1 MRRRVQRWGNSL
13 AVRLPAH
20 LAEAFN
26 LDEGTEL
33 DVREEARAI
42 VLVPERRKRGKYTL
56 RQLAGRITTRNRP
69 PLVDFGRPQGRE
81 IW

>member
-1 MRRRVQRWGNSL
+1 L

-20 LAEAFN
+20 LTEALA

-33 DVREEARAI
+33 DVREEAGAI
-42 VLVPERRKRGKYTL
+42 VLVPERRRHGKYTL
-56 RQLAGRITTRNRP
+56 RQLVGRITPRNRP
-69 PLVDFGRPQGRE
+69 PLVDVGHPKGRE